1 MNDIEVCRAH
11 AFNSQAQTKLFNK
24 KLCKYCR
31 NRVDSQERICT
42 HYAEH
47 TYSRHTHVRINID
60 E

>member
-1 MNDIEVCRAH
+1 MNEFVKYSITK
-11 AFNSQAQTKLFNK
+11 QTLLFNK

-47 TYSRHTHVRINID
+47 TYENKHRRVIVYKSNNYKS
-60 E
+60 